1 MEHLLTGD
9 AIIALISLTVMEIIL
24 GIDNIIFISIITGKL
39 PTKSQ
44 AKARNTGLLLALT
57 FRILLLLIIN
67 WIVGL
72 TAPIMSL
79 TLWGDLPLFELSIKD
94 LILVL
99 GGAFLIAKS
108 VHEIHEKLEG
118 AHVIPDCK
126 PPLQTFASTL
136 GQIVLI
142 DIVFSFDSILTA
154 VGLSDQ
160 IIVMILAVIFAM
172 IVMLIFSQKISDF
185 INNRP
190 TVKMLALAFLIL
202 IGLML
207 MIEGMHQHVNKGY
220 IYFAMTFAL
229 VVELFNDKLRRKRG
243 TPIQLK
249 KSRMIAKINFN
260 EKSK

>member
-39 PTKSQ
+39 PVVSQ
-44 AKARNTGLLLALT
+44 AKARNTGLVLALA
-57 FRILLLLIIN
+57 FRIMLLLTIK

-72 TAPIMSL
+72 TAPIVSL
-79 TLWGDLPLFELSIKD
+79 PFWGDLPLFELSIKD
-94 LILVL
+94 LILVM

-118 AHVIPDCK
+118 EDVIPDHM
-126 PPLQTFASTL
+126 PQIQTFAATL

-142 DIVFSFDSILTA
+142 DIIFSFDSILTA

-190 TVKMLALAFLIL
+190 TIKMLALAFLIL

-207 MIEGMHQHVNKGY
+207 VMEGMHQHVNKGY

-229 VVELFNDKLRRKRG
+229 VVELFNDKLRRKSG
-243 TPIQLK
+243 APIQLK
-249 KSRMIAKINFN
+249 KSKMIAKINVSQ
-260 EKSK
+260 EK